1 LQDDALQIIE
11 QILPFFQPAYNVTVN
26 MLDGVEES
34 RDIPF
39 TLRNISFTDEYEG
52 DFSNRRFI
60 QYDLDFV
67 AKTYFYQEVPTD
79 EGGIIKKV
87 QVDYSTNIRAPR
99 EQRYT
104 VVPVAKKDY
113 NADSTSRLAAAL
125 DTKKTLVTVTT
136 ATGLIARSFIQIDE
150 EVMRIRELN
159 GTSLIVSRGQY
170 GTKIQE
176 HDAQA
181 VINNVDSLDTDM
193 LEVGDDFGF
202 SENSSFF
209 GNDGLTYSP
218 NQGRDVEA
226 P

>member
-1 LQDDALQIIE
+1 
-11 QILPFFQPAYNVTVN
+11 
-26 MLDGVEES
+26 
-34 RDIPF
+34 
-39 TLRNISFTDEYEG
+39 
-52 DFSNRRFI
+52 
-60 QYDLDFV
+60 
-67 AKTYFYQEVPTD
+67 
-79 EGGIIKKV
+79 
-87 QVDYSTNIRAPR
+87 
-99 EQRYT
+99 
-104 VVPVAKKDY
+104 
-113 NADSTSRLAAAL
+113 
-125 DTKKTLVTVTT
+125 
-136 ATGLIARSFIQIDE
+136 
-150 EVMRIRELN
+150 MRIRELN